1 MASLEGKTAIVT
13 GGSRGIGRHIAL
25 ALAERGANVAIN
37 YRSSKGGA
45 DEVTS
50 EIEKLRVKGMAIQA
64 DISQMSEARK
74 VVEQTQQ
81 EWGRVDILVNN
92 AGITRDKSMKQMT
105 DEDWQAI
112 IDTNLNSVFATCSQV
127 SPVMI
132 DQEYGRII
140 NISSF
145 VGQSGNFGQANYSA
159 AKGGVIAFT
168 KTMALEMAKYDITV
182 NAIAPGFIETEML
195 EQIPDKIREKL
206 TARVPMRR
214 FGLPEEVAKAV
225 AFLATDGDYI
235 TGQQLNVNGG
245 IYM

>member
-127 SPVMI
+127 SPIMI

>member
-127 SPVMI
+127 SPIMI

-214 FGLPEEVAKAV
+214 FGRPEEVAKAV